1 MIGRA
6 AQARG
11 GGIGI
16 TPNICKYSMPTFP
29 YTNPFVICRV
39 TQVYLIDIQ
48 GSPDLLRRISGVG
61 ITPNMCKYIF
71 ACMQVSMRIF
81 IDMWGEPGIS
91 NRHRGNWNDTK

>member
-1 MIGRA
+1 MGLHQI
-6 AQARG
+6 
-11 GGIGI
+11 
-16 TPNICKYSMPTFP
+16 
-29 YTNPFVICRV
+29 FVSIVCQHFHIRIPLIRRV

-91 NRHRGNWNDTK
+91 NRLRGNWNDTK